1 MSPADGALS
10 GRQPKAVQSA
20 LQVLEAVALAG
31 VGVTAKEI
39 AEQLSMP
46 SATTYRLLNLLV
58 ADGYIVRLPD
68 LSGFSLGPRM
78 GVLID
83 AAVSPSV
90 CTAARD
96 ALAELRLSVRFGVH
110 LFYFTNTSVRIAD
123 SDDEYPP
130 PAEESVLNHHLHA
143 CAVGKLLLAEK
154 RDADELLT
162 YPLRALTDGTV
173 TSRSAL
179 AEQLETIRGRGVATQ
194 TGELRGDS
202 ACIAVPVRS
211 PAGALVA
218 ALAMSG
224 RADQDQLLLRQV
236 PTLAEYASRLS
247 PLLA

>member
-31 VGVTAKEI
+31 AGVTAKEI
-39 AEQLSMP
+39 AERLAMP

-78 GVLID
+78 GALID
-83 AAVSPSV
+83 AAVSPIV
-90 CTAARD
+90 CTAARQI
-96 ALAELRLSVRFGVH
+96 LAEMRMSVRFGVH
-110 LFYFTNTSVRIAD
+110 LVCFTNTSVRLAD
-123 SDDEYPP
+123 PDREYPP
-130 PAEESVLNHHLHA
+130 PADDAMLNHHLHA

-154 RDADELLT
+154 RDVDALLNF
-162 YPLRALTDGTV
+162 PLRSLTARTV
-173 TSRSAL
+173 TSRSVL
-179 AEQLETIRGRGVATQ
+179 VHQLESIRETGAATQ
-194 TGELRGDS
+194 VGELSEKS
-202 ACIAVPVRS
+202 ACVAVPVRS

-218 ALAMSG
+218 AVAMS
-224 RADQDQLLLRQV
+224 APVEHEQLLTRQV
-236 PTLAEYASRLS
+236 QVLREHAQRLG

>member
-31 VGVTAKEI
+31 AGVTAKEI

-58 ADGYIVRLPD
+58 ADGYVVRLPD

-83 AAVSPSV
+83 AAVTPNV
-90 CTAARD
+90 CTAAREQ
-96 ALAELRLSVRFGVH
+96 LAELRLSVRFGVH
-110 LFYFTNTSVRIAD
+110 LFYYTNTLVRLAD
-123 SDDEYPP
+123 SDSEYPP
-130 PAEESVLNHHLHA
+130 PVEESVLNHYLHA

-154 RDADELLT
+154 RDVDTLLT
-162 YPLRALTDGTV
+162 SPLRGLTDHTV
-173 TSRSAL
+173 TSRTL
-179 AEQLETIRGRGVATQ
+179 LLQQLDKVRSEAVATQ
-194 TGELRGDS
+194 TNELREGT
-202 ACIAVPVRS
+202 ACVAVPVRS
-211 PAGALVA
+211 SGGALVA
-218 ALAMSG
+218 AIAMSA
-224 RADQDQLLLRQV
+224 RADQDQLLAKQV
-236 PTLAEYASRLS
+236 PMLRDYAERLS